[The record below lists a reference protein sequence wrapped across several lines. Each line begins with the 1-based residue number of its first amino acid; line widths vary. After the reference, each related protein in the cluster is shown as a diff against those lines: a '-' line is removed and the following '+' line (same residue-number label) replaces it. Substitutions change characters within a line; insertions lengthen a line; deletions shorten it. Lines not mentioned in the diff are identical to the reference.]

1 MISSFTPPQ
10 NIILVSPGK
19 FAHSSS
25 FEFEELAIATGG
37 AVSEHFIFE
46 QKVITPSHFI
56 SKGKLQEIKDSA
68 SRLEIDLIILFL
80 IILESLNNKNANK
93 IKSKKDRYCIKC
105 STD

>member
-37 AVSEHFIFE
+37 AVSEHFIGLGW
-46 QKVITPSHFI
+46 SHHAT
-56 SKGKLQEIKDSA
+56 LDS
-68 SRLEIDLIILFL
+68 SHSCKQFL
-80 IILESLNNKNANK
+80 ARAGMDFFYVRMCDCRGGHLLL
-93 IKSKKDRYCIKC
+93 
-105 STD
+105 